1 VSNEEILAL
10 LRYQRTRFPAD
21 REALDRIESLFGAP
35 PEQES
40 VPAVPALSLPLRIQP
55 AKACA
60 LGWSPELF
68 ALTLLISN
76 VALRQED
83 GALVARRG
91 PVVAVCAEYDRPLIA
106 VEPPLIARYP
116 LGNARKE
123 GVPTLRV
130 PGGFWRTPLRLEPT
144 SRIAR
149 APAGRAEAMARAETF
164 LDQLDEA
171 WQRRIGSVLEVAWP
185 VYRPERSGPLLDAV
199 AGAPLPDLQ
208 LR

>member
-1 VSNEEILAL
+1 VSNEELLAL

-21 REALDRIESLFGAP
+21 RDALDRIESLLGSP
-35 PEQES
+35 SLQES
-40 VPAVPALSLPLRIQP
+40 SPGAPALSLPLRIQP

-68 ALTLLISN
+68 ALTILISN
-76 VALRQED
+76 VSLRQED
-83 GALVARRG
+83 GALVPRRG
-91 PVVAVCAEYDRPLIA
+91 PVVAVCAEYDRPLTA
-106 VEPPLIARYP
+106 LDPPVIARYP
-116 LGNARKE
+116 LGQARKE

-130 PGGFWRTPLRLEPT
+130 PGGFWRAPLRLEPT

-149 APAGRAEAMARAETF
+149 APAARAEAVARAEQF
-164 LDQLDEA
+164 LDELDEA

-199 AGAPLPDLQ
+199 AGAPLPDLE